1 MISRR
6 LALTP
11 RLALALVLLV
21 GLALRADGVNWD
33 SSQHLHP
40 DERYLSL
47 VAGSVRLPSSMR
59 EYLSVRSPLNP
70 YRTESGSALV
80 YGTFPLN
87 ATKAVAG
94 AVGRDRFDGL
104 EIVGRRLS
112 SLADLATILV
122 VFGLGRLLAL
132 GAGSGRTRAAWAGVA
147 GAATY
152 ALAPL
157 AIQHAH
163 FFVVDSWLT
172 AAFGGSLLA
181 AAHAQRAATSSR
193 RTALV
198 GLAGALLGVALACKL
213 SAALFAPAV
222 VLLAIA
228 AVRGR
233 GWALVLGAASN
244 LLLLAASA
252 YLALR
257 LAAPAT
263 FASDDWSSFALA
275 PDLARALEVQA
286 SAVAGGD
293 GPINPPSTQWL
304 VSTPVLS
311 PLLTLGAISLG
322 PPIALAAAAGIGLA
336 GLRAFRAAGRR
347 EVAWLELALLGCT
360 VIAGAYLV
368 SRFVHTVRYLL
379 PLVPLLCALAGVALA
394 RLAAARHG
402 KAIVAA
408 AGVLAT
414 GWAFAYTAI
423 YRAPHTRLVASEWI
437 RDHTAPGYVVVGEE
451 WDDPLPVPSEPEL
464 RVRQL
469 PVYAPDGEAK
479 LRELWDELSVADL
492 VVLSSA
498 RASATVGRLPGRY
511 PIATRYYRELLAG
524 RLGFTPAARFRSR
537 PRLAG
542 IEVPDEWAEEV
553 TWVYDHPEV
562 RILRRS
568 GDLTYPEFRR
578 RVLRS
583 NGSVH

>member
-1 MISRR
+1 
-6 LALTP
+6 
-11 RLALALVLLV
+11 
-21 GLALRADGVNWD
+21 
-33 SSQHLHP
+33 
-40 DERYLSL
+40 
-47 VAGSVRLPSSMR
+47 
-59 EYLSVRSPLNP
+59 
-70 YRTESGSALV
+70 
-80 YGTFPLN
+80 
-87 ATKAVAG
+87 
-94 AVGRDRFDGL
+94 
-104 EIVGRRLS
+104 
-112 SLADLATILV
+112 
-122 VFGLGRLLAL
+122 
-132 GAGSGRTRAAWAGVA
+132 
-147 GAATY
+147 
-152 ALAPL
+152 
-157 AIQHAH
+157 
-163 FFVVDSWLT
+163 
-172 AAFGGSLLA
+172 
-181 AAHAQRAATSSR
+181 
-193 RTALV
+193 
-198 GLAGALLGVALACKL
+198 
-213 SAALFAPAV
+213 
-222 VLLAIA
+222 
-228 AVRGR
+228 
-233 GWALVLGAASN
+233 
-244 LLLLAASA
+244 
-252 YLALR
+252 
-257 LAAPAT
+257 
-263 FASDDWSSFALA
+263 
-275 PDLARALEVQA
+275 VQA

-336 GLRAFRAAGRR
+336 GLRAFRAARRR
-347 EVAWLELALLGCT
+347 EVAWLELALLYST
-360 VIAGAYLV
+360 VIAGAYLA

-379 PLVPLLCALAGVALA
+379 PLVPLLCALAGVALV
-394 RLAAARHG
+394 RLAAARRG
-402 KAIVAA
+402 TAIVAA

-437 RDHTAPGYVVVGEE
+437 RDHSAPGDVVVGEE
-451 WDDPLPVPSEPEL
+451 WDDPLPVPSDPEL

-479 LRELWDELSVADL
+479 LREMWAELSVADL

-511 PIATRYYRELLAG
+511 PITTRYYHELLAG